1 MADGVEEKDD
11 EMRVYGVEEKD
22 GEMRVYEMEEEG
34 ELSRGMKWK
43 KMVR

>member
-1 MADGVEEKDD
+1 MEEKDD